1 VRNKKIDFNLNQGAK
16 NVYKL
21 QNQESVRRVSWPR
34 KPTLA
39 LANHRLCPEM
49 QATIV
54 GRCNG
59 FIDDEPRCR
68 RALAQ
73 IRCEHLS
80 FSHQNIAFTFMA

>member
-1 VRNKKIDFNLNQGAK
+1 METD
-16 NVYKL
+16 
-21 QNQESVRRVSWPR
+21 PR
-34 KPTLA
+34 LSEPA
-39 LANHRLCPEM
+39 SEM

-54 GRCNG
+54 GRCSG

>member
-1 VRNKKIDFNLNQGAK
+1 MFASTLTAT
-16 NVYKL
+16 L
-21 QNQESVRRVSWPR
+21 SELWPYVGVGW

-59 FIDDEPRCR
+59 FIGDEPRRR

-73 IRCEHLS
+73 IRREHLS